1 MGLVPLP
8 LRATELGC
16 TQPAAHTLTP
26 TLPWWLVASVHLGA
40 MFPASLVTT
49 EQHLKP
55 ALILIALIPTKA
67 THFPRCLLTRQF
79 ASSEQRA
86 KCVAY
91 LSIGS

>member
-1 MGLVPLP
+1 
-8 LRATELGC
+8 
-16 TQPAAHTLTP
+16 
-26 TLPWWLVASVHLGA
+26 

-79 ASSEQRA
+79 ASSVRRA
-86 KCVAY
+86 EMCRLLIYWVVISLPYKKFNELFLWQSQQPFVTAVGTAA
-91 LSIGS
+91 SA